1 MEEQELIS
9 RSQASD
15 IEAFNQL
22 VERYQRLVYNLALRM
37 LGNAETAED
46 AAQDTFLSAYKAI
59 GKFRGGS
66 FKAWILRI
74 AANVCHD
81 KMRAARRARVASLDD
96 LMEELGD
103 FIADNDA
110 ESPEDYT
117 LRRELGRFINEG
129 LTHLPEDQRLVVIL
143 CDIQGLSY
151 EEISEATNSSLGTVK
166 SRLNRGRAR
175 LRDFFLQRREL
186 LPAEYRQ
193 DK

>member
-9 RSQASD
+9 RSHDGD

-74 AANVCHD
+74 AANACHD
-81 KMRAARRARVASLDD
+81 KMRAARRARVVSLDD

-151 EEISEATNSSLGTVK
+151 EEISEATKSSLGTVK